1 MKICQNRKATKK
13 QKKRTIHETTH
24 NLLIAHVSKLQTKS
38 GPVNQDLYLKWV
50 YTTFRM
56 SGNILQFYSRSGLE

>member
-1 MKICQNRKATKK
+1 MKIFQNGEATKK
-13 QKKRTIHETTH
+13 QKKRTIQETTQ

-38 GPVNQDLYLKWV
+38 GLVNQGLYLKWV

-56 SGNILQFYSRSGLE
+56 SGNILQFYSRSGLD